1 MMNKPTIIEADLTPI
16 SATRLENDYSS
27 FLADDFEK
35 IVPSLELVCDVK
47 PAVIYSEE
55 EKQTLKLISEF
66 ISGDR
71 VKC

>member
-1 MMNKPTIIEADLTPI
+1 MMKEPSASEADLAPVA
-16 SATRLENDYSS
+16 ATRLENDYSS

-47 PAVIYSEE
+47 PTVIYSEE
-55 EKQTLKLISEF
+55 EKQALKLISEF